1 MMGWEALVYT
11 PLNPEI
17 PVEDRSLLDEI
28 PPGTTI
34 IKTPIREPYN
44 FYKRFVGMKST
55 DRVAANFISDGRKP
69 SFAQKLSV
77 WIRGNFFIPDP
88 RVFWV
93 VPSVR
98 FLKEMLHED
107 PVDIIVTS
115 GPPHSMHLIGRRLK
129 RSLGIPWVAD
139 FRDPWTD
146 IDFYHELMLTSIADS
161 IHRRLERKVVQT
173 ADLVITVNNAM
184 KEDFTDKGAQSV
196 VVISNGFDEA
206 DLVESGAIYGDKLS
220 FVHIGTLGES
230 RNPLAFWTALG
241 ELVSEQPDMAEH
253 ISVKLVG
260 KVDHSVA
267 VAVEQ
272 NGLTKMVE
280 YVAYLPHLDAIKEQ
294 RSAGVLLLLV
304 NNTPMAKGI
313 VTGKLFEYLATCRPI
328 LAIGSKNGEIAEIL
342 SQTKAGE
349 VFDFIDT
356 NGIKQYIVNALEQHR
371 KGLLVV
377 EPQNLSLYSRKE
389 LTRKLAS
396 AMEQVLEQHK
406 LR

>member
-1 MMGWEALVYT
+1 
-11 PLNPEI
+11 
-17 PVEDRSLLDEI
+17 
-28 PPGTTI
+28 
-34 IKTPIREPYN
+34 
-44 FYKRFVGMKST
+44 
-55 DRVAANFISDGRKP
+55 
-69 SFAQKLSV
+69 
-77 WIRGNFFIPDP
+77 
-88 RVFWV
+88 
-93 VPSVR
+93 
-98 FLKEMLHED
+98 
-107 PVDIIVTS
+107 
-115 GPPHSMHLIGRRLK
+115 
-129 RSLGIPWVAD
+129 
-139 FRDPWTD
+139 
-146 IDFYHELMLTSIADS
+146 
-161 IHRRLERKVVQT
+161 
-173 ADLVITVNNAM
+173 M

-396 AMEQVLEQHK
+396 AMLLPAGDHK
-406 LR
+406 VEFVFKPKMFEVGKQIDLFSSLLLILVVFGALGFELFSYLKKEA